1 MDEREMSTDIDLGN
15 LHQHLYRMLLD
26 FDALCKKHRIEY
38 WIDAGTLL
46 GAVRHGGFIP
56 WDDDIDICMTRE
68 NYERFQSLA
77 PSDLPDGQY
86 LVKPYEGYYSWVK
99 YCDRRVRVDEVWG
112 GKSDLFIDVFPF
124 ELYKPRYA
132 FGAFR
137 WHLASLARRKRFL
150 QKSADPLTVKQ
161 KLLTWLPMGA
171 IEKLFGIRPA
181 SIADRTAGY
190 RVGKECMYFEKRFIA
205 PEIIFPLAEV
215 KFKDAL
221 FPCPHDT
228 HAYLTKFYGD
238 YMKIPDDRSGHF
250 SKVEEVQDA

>member
-1 MDEREMSTDIDLGN
+1 
-15 LHQHLYRMLLD
+15 
-26 FDALCKKHRIEY
+26 
-38 WIDAGTLL
+38 
-46 GAVRHGGFIP
+46 
-56 WDDDIDICMTRE
+56 MTRE
-68 NYERFQSLA
+68 NYEQFQSLA
-77 PSDLPDGQY
+77 PSDFPDGQY

-124 ELYKPRYA
+124 ELYKPSYL

-150 QKSADPLTVKQ
+150 QKSTDTLTAKQ

-171 IEKLFGIRPA
+171 IEKVCGIRPA
-181 SIADRTAGY
+181 STGDQTAGY

-205 PEIIFPLAEV
+205 PGIIFPLANV
-215 KFKDAL
+215 KFKDAF
-221 FPCPHDT
+221 FPCPHDK

-238 YMKIPDDRSGHF
+238 YMKIPGDRSGHF
-250 SKVEEVQDA
+250 SKVEEVQDAE